1 MRFLADECLP
11 RAVVEMLRGR
21 GADVIYAAETA
32 HRADDTSLLA
42 LATAEQ
48 RIVVTEDFDFGD
60 LLIRDLLKGYGAIIL
75 FLPDADA
82 IMRAARLKRVL
93 DTPGFVAEGY
103 LTIVSARRV
112 RQRAL
117 PVT

>member
-1 MRFLADECLP
+1 MLA
-11 RAVVEMLRGR
+11 R
-21 GADVIYAAETA
+21 
-32 HRADDTSLLA
+32 
-42 LATAEQ
+42 ATAEQ
-48 RIVVTEDFDFGD
+48 RIIVTEDFDFGD

-82 IMRAARLKRVL
+82 TARAARLAKVL

-103 LTIVSARRV
+103 LSIVTLRRV
-112 RQRAL
+112 RQRPL